1 MRILNFGSCNID
13 HVYSVDHFVRPG
25 ETITAERMNTFPG
38 GKGLNQSIAIA
49 RSGSAVY
56 HAGCIGHDGDIARA
70 ALEGAGV
77 DTRYLKEGDSPT
89 GHAIIE
95 VDKNGENSIIIYGG
109 ANRQITREYID
120 EVLSDFD
127 SDTVLV
133 LQNEIN
139 SLFYLIDRAY
149 ERGMKIVL
157 NPSPFEPR
165 LLEIDTAK
173 LFMLILNETEAFS
186 FSGTD
191 SVSDA
196 CEFFLNR
203 KSRLKVIMTLGADGC
218 IYIDPESREMI
229 EQSAYQVDVKDTTSA
244 GDTFSG
250 YFVSA
255 FARGESIKDAL
266 KLASVAASLATSK
279 EGASTSIPTEAEVAK
294 ACKLL
299 KPCSR
304 ASYEERMTEEKI
316 RNYISENLSDATL
329 SSLSDLL
336 GYTHSYTSATV
347 KRLMKMNFSELL
359 QRRRCE
365 RAAEMLSST
374 SMSVDEIIEAV
385 GYKNGNFFRKK
396 FKEIF
401 GMSPLDY
408 KKQKCVGGKK

>member
-1 MRILNFGSCNID
+1 MKILNFGSCNID

-49 RSGSAVY
+49 RSGTAVY
-56 HAGCIGHDGDIARA
+56 HAGCIGHDGEIVKA
-70 ALEGAGV
+70 ALLGAGV
-77 DTRYLKEGDSPT
+77 DTRYLKEVDSPT

-95 VDKNGENSIIIYGG
+95 VDKNGENSIIIFGG

-127 SDTVLV
+127 SDSVLV

-139 SLFYLIDRAY
+139 DIAYLIDRAY
-149 ERGMKIVL
+149 EKGMKIVL
-157 NPSPFEPR
+157 NPSPFEPG
-165 LLEIDTAK
+165 LLGLDMSK
-173 LFMLILNETEAFS
+173 LSMLILNETEAFA
-186 FSGTD
+186 FSGKDT
-191 SVSDA
+191 VSAA
-196 CEFFLNR
+196 CEYFLNK
-203 KSRLKVIMTLGADGC
+203 KSSLRVIMTLGADGC
-218 IYIDPESREMI
+218 IYIDPESGEML

-255 FARGESIKDAL
+255 FARGESNGNAL

-299 KPCSR
+299 KPYLR
-304 ASYEERMTEEKI
+304 ASFEDKMTEEKI
-316 RNYISENLSDATL
+316 RNYISDNLTYATL

-336 GYTHSYTSATV
+336 GYTRSYTSATV
-347 KRLMKMNFSELL
+347 KRLTKMNFSELL
-359 QRRRCE
+359 QCE
-365 RAAEMLSST
+365 RCKMAAKMLEST
-374 SMSVDEIIEAV
+374 SVSVDDIIEAV
-385 GYKNGNFFRKK
+385 GYKNGNFFRRI
-396 FKEIF
+396 FKETF
-401 GMSPLDY
+401 GMSPLEY
-408 KKQKCVGGKK
+408 RKQKGVGGKK